1 MFNQTEP
8 PLLRI
13 IFGMKYSV
21 ITHFRVDEILSGATL
36 ALIYEGKLGGNSKF
50 LQSIFKTN
58 FYLILVLLFI
68 SCSPYGGF
76 VNYLRPYLAA
86 LLVGITLYYPDSKT
100 SRWLK
105 SHFLFY
111 TASISYA
118 LYVVHPL
125 LASTWLGS
133 GDLTVKY
140 LKRPLLFVSIFL
152 LAHISTYYYEHKMVD
167 IGRKL
172 SKKLQLQISQIKS

>member
-1 MFNQTEP
+1 
-8 PLLRI
+8 
-13 IFGMKYSV
+13 MKYSV